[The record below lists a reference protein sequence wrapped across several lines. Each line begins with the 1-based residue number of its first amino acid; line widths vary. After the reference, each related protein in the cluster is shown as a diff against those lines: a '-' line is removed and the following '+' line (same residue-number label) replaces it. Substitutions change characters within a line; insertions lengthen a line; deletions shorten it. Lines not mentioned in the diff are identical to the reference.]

1 MPEESS
7 CKGKLCILSYLS
19 CHIYRTCRSIYV
31 GWREILKLL
40 NVCVCVCVCG
50 EGGRGGGG
58 AVKPQRDGTIFMEE
72 VDPSRNH
79 VKILIGQ
86 L

>member
-1 MPEESS
+1 MEGNFEVIK
-7 CKGKLCILSYLS
+7 C
-19 CHIYRTCRSIYV
+19 
-31 GWREILKLL
+31 
-40 NVCVCVCVCG
+40 VCVCVCVG
-50 EGGRGGGG
+50 KGGGGGGG

-86 L
+86 LQEGQVGLNA

>member
-1 MPEESS
+1 MEGNFEVIK
-7 CKGKLCILSYLS
+7 C
-19 CHIYRTCRSIYV
+19 
-31 GWREILKLL
+31 
-40 NVCVCVCVCG
+40 VCVCVCVCG